1 MTRILQSQTRIVSA
15 FLLGEEL
22 TKTDYAVTGVATD
35 IIAPHVKERENLKGF
50 AELSADLESNGMINP
65 IILLPNTEHNYEM
78 ASRGVI
84 KDLLYEYDPRKLVL
98 AYSGNQRLEIAKQME
113 VDVIDSILC
122 EDVRWAHAISLQ
134 LNGELQ
140 NETEMVSTQR

>member
-1 MTRILQSQTRIVSA
+1 MIKVLQSQTRKVSA
-15 FLLGEEL
+15 FLIGEEFL
-22 TKTDYAVTGVATD
+22 EAEYAVTGVAID
-35 IIAPHVKERENLKGF
+35 LVAPHVKEREHLKGF

-65 IILLPNTEHNYEM
+65 IILLPNTKHNYEM

-84 KDLLYEYDPRKLVL
+84 KDLLCEYDPSKLVL

-113 VDVIDSILC
+113 IDVIDSILC
-122 EDVRWAHAISLQ
+122 EDVKWAHAISLQ

-140 NETEMVSTQR
+140 NETEMVSTQG

>member
-22 TKTDYAVTGVATD
+22 TKADYAVTGVATD
-35 IIAPHVKERENLKGF
+35 IIAPHVKEREHLKGF

-65 IILLPNTEHNYEM
+65 IILLPNTQHNYEM

-84 KDLLYEYDPRKLVL
+84 KDLLCEYDPRKLVL

-113 VDVIDSILC
+113 IDVIDSILC